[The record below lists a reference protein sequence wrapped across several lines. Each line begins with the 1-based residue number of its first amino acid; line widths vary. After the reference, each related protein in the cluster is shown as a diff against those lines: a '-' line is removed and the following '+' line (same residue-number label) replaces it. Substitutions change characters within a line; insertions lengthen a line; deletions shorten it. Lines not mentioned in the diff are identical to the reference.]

1 MRKIFLAL
9 FFALLLAISTYS
21 MVCAAPVNAA
31 TVKAQEKL
39 QELRKNREEL
49 KKQNQERQEQR
60 ITIRDD
66 FTERVATKQAEVK
79 KNVVEKIKTIFT
91 RILKRLNAALTRLDK
106 IAERIASRIDKLKG
120 RGVDTTKAETALAS
134 AESLG
139 ARAASA
145 ISDAQAK
152 IDAIDAQSTSVRDAV
167 HASKDAV
174 RSARQALFDYHK
186 GLVAAIR
193 EVKAAQAHREGT
205 NSAQ

>member
-9 FFALLLAISTYS
+9 FFALLLSISTYS
-21 MVCAAPVNAA
+21 IVFAAPVNSA
-31 TVKAQEKL
+31 TVNAQEKL
-39 QELRKNREEL
+39 QELRKSREEL

-106 IAERIASRIDKLKG
+106 IAERIASIIDKLKG

-167 HASKDAV
+167 HAAKDAV

>member
-9 FFALLLAISTYS
+9 FFALLLSISTYS
-21 MVCAAPVNAA
+21 IVFAAPVNSA
-31 TVKAQEKL
+31 TVNAQEKL

-106 IAERIASRIDKLKG
+106 IAERIASRIDKLRGKG
-120 RGVDTTKAETALAS
+120 RKRNFRCS
-134 AESLG
+134 S
-139 ARAASA
+139 
-145 ISDAQAK
+145 
-152 IDAIDAQSTSVRDAV
+152 
-167 HASKDAV
+167 
-174 RSARQALFDYHK
+174 
-186 GLVAAIR
+186 
-193 EVKAAQAHREGT
+193 
-205 NSAQ
+205 